1 MPYTIKHT
9 IATLAVLS
17 AGLAGM
23 AAIEAVNDLTPYVKS
38 GDTDFWRTA
47 DHPAL
52 NVSRSASTSMYITF
66 SGVAFRASGGSALEA
81 RHRTADDSDIVYVR
95 RTSPRGLCFSFR

>member
-1 MPYTIKHT
+1 MSHAMKHT

-23 AAIEAVNDLTPYVKS
+23 AAIEAVNDLVPYVKG
-38 GDTDFWRTA
+38 GDTVFWRTA

-52 NVSRSASTSMYITF
+52 NVSRSASTSMSITL
-66 SGVAFRASGGSALEA
+66 SGVAFGASCGSALEA
-81 RHRTADDSDIVYVR
+81 RHNMVDDSDIVYVR
-95 RTSPRGLCFSFR
+95 RTSPRGFYFSLR

>member
-1 MPYTIKHT
+1 MPHAIKHT

-23 AAIEAVNDLTPYVKS
+23 AAIEAVNDLAPYVKS
-38 GDTDFWRTA
+38 GETDFWRTA

-52 NVSRSASTSMYITF
+52 NVSRSASTSMSITL

-81 RHRTADDSDIVYVR
+81 RHRTADDSDIVYVC
-95 RTSPRGLCFSFR
+95 RTSPRGFYFSLR